1 MSFPPTL
8 FLFSLNLSS
17 VGPVDYGEVHYGVEE
32 TLWHQGG
39 LQLQQLDGH
48 VHRLLQV
55 FKLPNRLAL
64 VAGKLKDHS
73 FKIKYTF

>member
-1 MSFPPTL
+1 
-8 FLFSLNLSS
+8 
-17 VGPVDYGEVHYGVEE
+17 VEE

-55 FKLPNRLAL
+55 LKLPN
-64 VAGKLKDHS
+64 
-73 FKIKYTF
+73 